1 MTDQPGN
8 PDNPGAPTPTPADG
22 SPEALAAKLIAL
34 LDQFES
40 LVPGFQPHEASDIR
54 RVAAAARFGNDLI
67 QPMITAVTSFGPAA
81 ERKVFDVDRGKMTVQ
96 AEDALRPVAHRLS
109 ALLDGFAFTLDNNL
123 AVSGTEALHA
133 YAWAKH
139 FAKSPEG
146 AGLRPYLAIMQR
158 AVRKTIN
165 LRKPPTPKPAPPTK
179 PAPPVQGFLAP
190 NLASRNTTPTTPDDD
205 LPEDFR
211 KALDAVSEEE
221 D

>member
-8 PDNPGAPTPTPADG
+8 PDNPGAPTPTPADV
-22 SPEALAAKLIAL
+22 SPETLAAKLTAL

-67 QPMITAVTSFGPAA
+67 QPMITAVTSFAPAA
-81 ERKVFDVDRGKMTVQ
+81 ERKVFDADRGKLAVQ
-96 AEDALRPVAHRLS
+96 ADDALRPVAHRLS

-123 AVSGTEALHA
+123 AVSGTEALQA

-165 LRKPPTPKPAPPTK
+165 LRKAPVSKAAPPAT
-179 PAPPVQGFLAP
+179 PPVQGFLAP
-190 NLASRNTTPTTPDDD
+190 NLASRHTTPDDD
-205 LPEDFR
+205 LPDDFR
-211 KALDAVSEEE
+211 NALDAVSEDE